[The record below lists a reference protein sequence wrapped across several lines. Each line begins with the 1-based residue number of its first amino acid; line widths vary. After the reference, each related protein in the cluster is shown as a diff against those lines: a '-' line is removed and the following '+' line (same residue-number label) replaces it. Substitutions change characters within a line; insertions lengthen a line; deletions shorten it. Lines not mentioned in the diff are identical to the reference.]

1 MKESH
6 AVSHVKVILEAV
18 IYQDRKAMNCWV
30 AVCPMLSVATQS
42 RTKSGVEHALS
53 EALYL
58 WFETCIQE
66 EILDSSLRKL
76 GFSPI
81 THEEARKSFESDEPA
96 NLIGV
101 STVEM
106 ESTALPRSIEEITP
120 PPVDP
125 GFRFTVDHRRKGGE
139 PFVVGEIPAAL
150 LRRHLGGHTLAR

>member
-1 MKESH
+1 MKGSH

-30 AVCPMLSVATQS
+30 AICPMLGVATQS
-42 RTKSGVEHALS
+42 KTKSGAENALS

-76 GFSPI
+76 GFQPI
-81 THEEARKSFESDEPA
+81 THDEARKAFESEEPA

-101 STVEM
+101 STVET
-106 ESTALPRSIEEITP
+106 ESIPLPRPLEVSP
-120 PPVDP
+120 HPVEP
-125 GFRFTVDHRRKGGE
+125 GFRFTVDHRRKGGS

-150 LRRHLGGHTLAR
+150 LQRHLGGRTLAR